1 MANPYDEF
9 DAPAGNPFDEFD
21 QPERSWSNVAGSAIV
36 NAPASVGR
44 VIGGAASA
52 LMHPIDT
59 ATNIGKLVVGAG
71 ERGMENLVG
80 QFNPELVQFNRQ
92 INAPNEREQM
102 ASAVGDFYGKRYGSE
117 AGLKESLATDPAGV
131 LADASTL
138 LTGGGSLAS
147 RLPKVAALGGL
158 SVTVPKIGVTGR
170 LPFDIPRPG
179 IVGQSTINIPQPSQI
194 GDMVARAGRAIDPLA
209 ASVNAAATA
218 IPMIGRGAANIIGGV
233 GTHTGGESLQQA
245 ARAGIEGGDAAR
257 TFADN
262 MRGNVPMTEVLDAAK
277 ANLAEMGR
285 AKAEAYRQG
294 MAQVS
299 GDKEILK
306 FDGIDNAVKQAAQ
319 MTQFKGQIKN
329 TAAAKVQQAIADEIA
344 NWKALPADQFHTPEG
359 LDALKQKIGG
369 IVESV
374 PFEEKTARLVGNTVY
389 HSIKNEIVKQ
399 APIYADTMKAYSE
412 ATDQIRE
419 IERALSLGSKS
430 AVDTAMRKLQSLT
443 RNNVNTNYGNR
454 LSLAKELEQQGGRQI
469 MPALS
474 GQALSSW
481 TPRGLGGAVAG
492 GLGMGG
498 YALGG
503 AGAAIPVLAAQ
514 SPRLMGEAALATG
527 RVAGGVQRSAAGVKR
542 LADLL
547 GVDPAVA
554 SNLLYQSSQATNI
567 PMSILIKR

>member
-1 MANPYDEF
+1 MGWQ
-9 DAPAGNPFDEFD
+9 DAPEVSA
-21 QPERSWSNVAGSAIV
+21 QPAWMAAPEVDSSPKDRSWSDVASSALS
-36 NAPASVGR
+36 NLPSSLGH

-52 LMHPIDT
+52 IAHPVDT
-59 ATNIGKLVVGAG
+59 ATNVGKLIVGAG

-80 QFNPELVQFNRQ
+80 QVNPELVQFNRQ
-92 INAPNEREQM
+92 LNAPSEREQM
-102 ASAVGDFYGKRYGSE
+102 ASAVGEFYGKRYGSA
-117 AGLKESLATDPAGV
+117 AGLKEALATDPAGV
-131 LADASTL
+131 AADLSTV
-138 LTGGGSLAS
+138 LTGGGALAS
-147 RLPKVAALGGL
+147 RLPGL
-158 SVTVPKIGVTGR
+158 
-170 LPFDIPRPG
+170 
-179 IVGQSTINIPQPSQI
+179 
-194 GDMVARAGRAIDPLA
+194 AGRAGQMVSNVGKAVDPLA
-209 ASVNAAATA
+209 ATVNGIAKAA
-218 IPMIGRGAANIIGGV
+218 PMIGRGAANIIGGL

-245 ARAGIEGGDAAR
+245 ARAGIEGGETAK

-262 MRGNVPMTEVLDAAK
+262 MRGNAPMTDVLDAAK

-285 AKAEAYRQG
+285 AKSEAYRQG
-294 MAQVS
+294 MAQIS
-299 GDKEILK
+299 GDQSILA
-306 FDGIDNAVKQAAQ
+306 FDGIDNAVKNAGA
-319 MTQFKGQIKN
+319 MVTFKGQVKN
-329 TAAAKVQQAIADEIA
+329 QKAAQVQQAIADEIA

-389 HSIKNEIVKQ
+389 NSIKNEIVKQ
-399 APIYADTMKAYSE
+399 APVYADTMKAYSE

-554 SNLLYQSSQATNI
+554 GNLLYQSSQATAI
-567 PMSILIKR
+567 PMSSLIKR